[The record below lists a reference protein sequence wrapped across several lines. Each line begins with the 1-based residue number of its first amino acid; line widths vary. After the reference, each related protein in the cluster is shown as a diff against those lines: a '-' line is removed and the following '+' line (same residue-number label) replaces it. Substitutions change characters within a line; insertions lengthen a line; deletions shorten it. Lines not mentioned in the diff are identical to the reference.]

1 MIGYPLM
8 PSAPVILR
16 ARVVAPITR
25 PPIDDGAVVV
35 WNRHV
40 SAVGRWRDVTA
51 IWNGEV
57 LDLGETA
64 ILPGLVNAH
73 CHLDYT
79 DMVGQISPRRCFP
92 DWIKCILGLKLQ
104 WDLARY
110 RQSWVRGA
118 NLLVR
123 TGTTTV
129 GDIEAVPSLLPAV
142 WRTTPLRIISFL
154 EMTGLRGLRPPAA
167 ILRETMAYAA
177 SLPHG
182 DQYRA
187 ALSPHAP
194 YSTTGE
200 LLRLSAAAAIEND
213 RRLSIHLSESAEE
226 FEMFTRATGPM
237 FEWLRRNQRDMS
249 DCGLGSPVQH
259 LERNGALVAGM
270 VAAHVNYLA
279 EGDADLLARRGVS
292 VVHCPRSHAYF
303 GHRPFPHTEL
313 SAVGVNLCLGTD
325 SLATVTETPGVRT
338 SLSLFAEMR
347 AFAAAAPHLAPQAI
361 LEMATTNA
369 ARALGYQGA
378 AGEIRAG
385 AWADLIALP
394 FSGPLTGLER
404 TVVERDGEVS
414 GSMIGG
420 TWAVEPDQLESV
432 RHD

>member
-1 MIGYPLM
+1 M

-25 PPIDDGAVVV
+25 PPIDDGAVVI
-35 WNRHV
+35 WNQQV
-40 SAVGRWRDVTA
+40 KTVGRWRDVSA
-51 IWNGEV
+51 IWNGES
-57 LDLGETA
+57 LDLGEA
-64 ILPGLVNAH
+64 ALLPGLVNAH

-79 DMVGQISPRRCFP
+79 DMVGQISPQRSFSA
-92 DWIKCILGLKLQ
+92 WIKCILGLKLQ

-110 RQSWVRGA
+110 EQSWVRGA
-118 NLLVR
+118 DLLVR

-142 WRTTPLRIISFL
+142 WRTTPLRVISFL
-154 EMTGLRGLRPPAA
+154 EMTGLRGLRTPTA
-167 ILRETMAYAA
+167 ILRETMGRAA

-213 RRLSIHLSESAEE
+213 RRLSIHVAESDEE
-226 FEMFTRATGPM
+226 FEMFTKAAGPM
-237 FEWLRRNQRDMS
+237 FEWLQRNERDMS

-259 LERNGALVAGM
+259 LERNGSLVAGL

-279 EGDADLLARRGVS
+279 EGDADLLARRGAS

-303 GHRPFPHTEL
+303 GHRPFPHNQL
-313 SAVGVNLCLGTD
+313 SAAGVNLCLGTD
-325 SLATVTETPGVRT
+325 SLATVIETPGTRT
-338 SLSLFAEMR
+338 RLSMFAEMR
-347 AFAAAAPHLAPQAI
+347 AFATAAPSLSPRTV

-369 ARALGYQGA
+369 ARALGWQGA
-378 AGEIRAG
+378 VGEIRAG
-385 AWADLIALP
+385 AWADLVTLP
-394 FSGPLTGLER
+394 FSGRLAELEP
-404 TVVERDGEVS
+404 TVVDHDGEVT

-420 TWAVEPDQLESV
+420 VWAIKPAHLKPAC
-432 RHD
+432 HD